1 MNGASKSSKRKVLD
15 FKSRNKKKIQEY
27 DELVKRQGK
36 VNKTKFDEK
45 YGLAK
50 SSLSTILDSKNRQV
64 MEVAELEGKAI
75 EGRKRLKTSLKL
87 VFKKSLQTCFSNLY
101 TLKHV

>member
-15 FKSRNKKKIQEY
+15 FKSRNKKIIQEY
-27 DELVKRQGK
+27 DELVKRQGN
-36 VNKTKFDEK
+36 VNKTKFAEK

-64 MEVAELEGKAI
+64 MEVAVLEGKAI
-75 EGRKRLKTSLKL
+75 EGKKTD
-87 VFKKSLQTCFSNLY
+87 
-101 TLKHV
+101 

>member
-15 FKSRNKKKIQEY
+15 FKQKQKIIQGY

-36 VNKTKFDEK
+36 VNKTKFAEK
-45 YGLAK
+45 YGLF
-50 SSLSTILDSKNRQV
+50 TILDSKNRQV
-64 MEVAELEGKAI
+64 MEVTELEGKAI

-87 VFKKSLQTCFSNLY
+87 VFKKSLLSTDLFQ
-101 TLKHV
+101 

>member
-1 MNGASKSSKRKVLD
+1 MNGASKSNKRKVLD
-15 FKSRNKKKIQEY
+15 FKQKQKIIQEY
-27 DELVKRQGK
+27 DELVKRQGN
-36 VNKTKFDEK
+36 VNKTKFAEK

>member
-15 FKSRNKKKIQEY
+15 FKSRNKKIIQEY

-36 VNKTKFDEK
+36 VNKTKFAEK
-45 YGLAK
+45 YGLF
-50 SSLSTILDSKNRQV
+50 TILYSKNRQV

-87 VFKKSLQTCFSNLY
+87 VLKKSLQTCFSNLY

>member
-1 MNGASKSSKRKVLD
+1 MNGASKSSSKRIVLD
-15 FKSRNKKKIQEY
+15 FKQKQKIIQEY

-36 VNKTKFDEK
+36 VNKTKFAEK
-45 YGLAK
+45 YGL
-50 SSLSTILDSKNRQV
+50 STILYSKNRQV

>member
-1 MNGASKSSKRKVLD
+1 MNGASESSSKRIVLD
-15 FKSRNKKKIQEY
+15 FKQKQKIIQEY

-36 VNKTKFDEK
+36 VNKTKFAEK
-45 YGLAK
+45 YGL
-50 SSLSTILDSKNRQV
+50 STSLDSKNRQV

>member
-1 MNGASKSSKRKVLD
+1 MNGASKSNKRKVLD
-15 FKSRNKKKIQEY
+15 LKQKQKIIQEY

-36 VNKTKFDEK
+36 VNKTKFAEK
-45 YGLAK
+45 YGLF
-50 SSLSTILDSKNRQV
+50 TILYSKNRQV

>member
-1 MNGASKSSKRKVLD
+1 MNGASKSSSKRIVLD
-15 FKSRNKKKIQEY
+15 FKQKQKIIQEC

-36 VNKTKFDEK
+36 VNKTKFAEK
-45 YGLAK
+45 YG
-50 SSLSTILDSKNRQV
+50 LSTILDSKNRQV

-87 VFKKSLQTCFSNLY
+87 VLKKSLQTSVTY
-101 TLKHV
+101 IH

>member
-1 MNGASKSSKRKVLD
+1 MNGASKSSSKRIVLD
-15 FKSRNKKKIQEY
+15 FKQKKIIIQEY

-36 VNKTKFDEK
+36 VNKTKFAV
-45 YGLAK
+45 YN
-50 SSLSTILDSKNRQV
+50 SRSKNRQV